1 MDTQKMQALF
11 GLKWNPFSPEVPVE
25 ALHRTARIQS
35 FCNRVE
41 SLVLDG
47 GFAMITGEPGLGK
60 SVALRILADDLA
72 KIRDLRVCVINRP
85 QSGMTDFYR
94 EIAVLFGFAPSVS
107 NRWGSFKSLREKWLT
122 HIETTLCRPVLLIDE
137 AQEMPAAVLSEL
149 RLLSSAVFDSRS
161 ILTVILCGDNRLPDR
176 FRIPELAPLGSRI
189 RTRFRAES
197 ASRDE
202 MVDMMHVR
210 LDAAGNPTIM
220 TEELIETLV
229 DHASGNCRVLLQSAD
244 ELLAEGLA
252 REVKQ
257 LDAKLFFDVYKPQEP
272 RTRKPAV
279 AAARRA

>member
-1 MDTQKMQALF
+1 MDVQKMQALF

-25 ALHRTARIQS
+25 ALYRTARIDS
-35 FCNRVE
+35 FCHRVE

-60 SVALRILADDLA
+60 SVALRLLADSLA
-72 KIRDLRVCVINRP
+72 KVRDLGVAVISRP

-94 EIAVLFGFAPSVS
+94 EIAVLFGFAPNIS
-107 NRWGSFKSLREKWLT
+107 NRWGSFKSLREKWLA
-122 HIETTLCRPVLLIDE
+122 HIETTLFRPVILIDE

-149 RLLSSAVFDSRS
+149 RLLSSASFDSRS
-161 ILTVILCGDNRLPDR
+161 ILTVVLCGDARLPER
-176 FRIPELAPLGSRI
+176 FRTPELAPLGSRI
-189 RTRFRAES
+189 RTRYRAEP

-202 MVDMMHVR
+202 MIAMMHAR

-220 TEELIETLV
+220 TDELVETLV

-244 ELLAEGLA
+244 ELLAEGMA
-252 REVKQ
+252 RNAKQ

-272 RTRKPAV
+272 RSRKPP
-279 AAARRA
+279 AAQRRA